1 MSHYG
6 ELAWEDWRCG
16 GDWNILYING
26 VFMFLL
32 LRKNQYY
39 QIGRRKLAFLVPC
52 SKSASVLIASC
63 AALYCDLF
71 RAHFFTGMIGKLG
84 TLAIAAHSIALTAEK
99 AFYIPGYGMQAAA
112 ATLAGTEAGR
122 SRYRA
127 AEVDGAPND
136 RNQSCDY
143 DCAQPVV
150 VFLPCTNDVTFT
162 PDEQVIAEGAR
173 VLRIVALSEP
183 LFVIAVIVEEF

>member
-1 MSHYG
+1 
-6 ELAWEDWRCG
+6 
-16 GDWNILYING
+16 
-26 VFMFLL
+26 MFLL

-39 QIGRRKLAFLVPC
+39 QIGRREAGI
-52 SKSASVLIASC
+52 SRSVLKECIRVGLPV
-63 AALYCDLF
+63 ALRCIVIYLG
-71 RAHFFTGMIGKLG
+71 HIFFTGMIGKLG

-112 ATLAGTEAGR
+112 ATLAGDRGWA

-150 VFLPCTNDVTFT
+150 VFLPCTNDVTFYT
-162 PDEQVIAEGAR
+162 G
-173 VLRIVALSEP
+173 
-183 LFVIAVIVEEF
+183 